1 MVVDIERI
9 RKGTGA
15 VLTGA
20 GLFCQLLR
28 ESRAGVQEIQRPQF
42 DGTEFGRLL
51 DAAERGDTGGL
62 YECIG
67 RIEYLLLQ
75 GSRSFVHSGP
85 TRAEL
90 LSDVR
95 DFLRYFG
102 LMGDSRMLQGYRHSV
117 PRSAFPRA

>member
-1 MVVDIERI
+1 MEFIT
-9 RKGTGA
+9 KGKGD

-20 GLFCQLLR
+20 GLFYRLLR
-28 ESRAGVQEIQRPQF
+28 GSQVDGQEIQRPQF
-42 DGTEFGRLL
+42 DGTVYSQLL
-51 DAAERGDTGGL
+51 DAAEREDTAGL

-95 DFLRYFG
+95 DFLRHFG
-102 LMGDSRMLQGYRHSV
+102 LTADTRMLQGYRHSV
-117 PRSAFPRA
+117 PRSAFPKA